1 MCGIC
6 GVINA
11 SSENDVDK
19 ETLEKMKEVIRHRG
33 PDDHGTYLSGHVGLG
48 FRRLSII
55 DLKHGHQPMSNED
68 GTVWIVFNGEIYN
81 HGELRKELISKGH
94 VYKTDCDTESIVHLY
109 EEEGLDAFTK
119 LNGMFALAIWDARK
133 REFYLVR
140 DRLGI
145 KPLYYTSTKN
155 GLIFGSE
162 IKAILEH
169 PDTPRNLNSEGL
181 EEFLTFRYLAG
192 EQTLFRGI
200 FSLLPGH
207 IMGYREG
214 EIKLTKYWDLDEPRE
229 YLPENETA
237 ILEQL
242 DELLQDSV
250 RMRLMSDVPL
260 GSFCSGGV
268 DSGLTTAYATKHG
281 KHGIDTFSV
290 GLHEPE
296 FDESDY
302 AKMVSERYETR
313 HHTMKIDNMVF
324 SDTLPK
330 IIWYHDEPLNH
341 ANSVPIHHISKL
353 ARNFVTVVLTGEGSD
368 EIFGGYPRYNI
379 ASICGKVHVLPRFF
393 RKSIKSVIALSSMR
407 RLNKLGHFLPESLPQ
422 VAVYNSQFNRPAIV
436 EKLLPVEL
444 RNMGSEFRY
453 AQVTNPDVTSRT
465 LLARLWRLDLK
476 TYLVSLL
483 GRMDKMTMA
492 ASIEARV
499 PFLDHRLVEWGL
511 RVPDPLKIK
520 RLQNKYIVKK
530 LSESFLPRD
539 VIYRSK
545 SGFGLP
551 ISDWVMD
558 NKGLGRYLDLFFE
571 PRFGQREFL
580 DVQNVQ
586 RLIKEHRAGKADH
599 GEVIWELI
607 NLEIWY
613 RTFFENG
620 L

>member
-6 GVINA
+6 GIINA
-11 SSENDVDK
+11 CSENSVDK
-19 ETLEKMKEVIRHRG
+19 ATLERMKQVITHRG

-68 GTVWIVFNGEIYN
+68 GSVWIVFNGEIYN
-81 HGELRKELISKGH
+81 HAELRKVLISKGH
-94 VYKTDCDTESIVHLY
+94 VYKTDCDTESIIHLY
-109 EEEGLDAFTK
+109 EEEGLKAFSK

-145 KPLYYTSTKN
+145 KPLYYTLTKN

-169 PDTPRNLNSEGL
+169 SDAPRNLNSDGL

-207 IMGYREG
+207 ILGYREG

-229 YLPENETA
+229 YLPANETA

-302 AKMVSERYETR
+302 AKMVSKRYETR

-368 EIFGGYPRYNI
+368 ELFGGYPRYNI
-379 ASICGKVHVLPRFF
+379 ANVCRRLQMLPRFC
-393 RKSIKSVIALSSMR
+393 RKAIKNVIALSTMR
-407 RLNKLGHFLPESLPQ
+407 RLNKLGHFLPESLPE
-422 VAVYNSQFNRPAIV
+422 VAVYNSQFNRPASI
-436 EKLLPVEL
+436 ENLLPVEF
-444 RNMGSEFRY
+444 RGMKSEFRY
-453 AQVTNPDVTSRT
+453 AQVTNPDVTSRN

-483 GRMDKMTMA
+483 SRMDKMTMA

-511 RVPDPLKIK
+511 RVPDPLKLK
-520 RLQNKYIVKK
+520 KLQNKYIVKK

-580 DVQNVQ
+580 DVQNVR